1 MIESVVHAGAM
12 ETRYR
17 RAGQGPQLLLLAT
30 GGEGQREVEWLA
42 GAIPPL
48 VDRFRV
54 FVPEVPADAGPA
66 WLRGMIDGLGLD
78 RPGVVADATLGEL
91 VARFLETDAER
102 LERVAIVHPD
112 GAAGPAP
119 ESPVLRW
126 FRSPGDAGVMASL
139 LAFLDPGR

>member
-1 MIESVVHAGAM
+1 MMESVVHAGAM

-17 RAGQGPQLLLLAT
+17 RAGQGPQLLLLGPGAD
-30 GGEGQREVEWLA
+30 GEGEVGWVA

-54 FVPEVPADAGPA
+54 FVPEVPADASPD

-91 VARFLETDAER
+91 VARFLETDADR
-102 LERVAIVHPD
+102 LERVAIVHHD
-112 GAAGPAP
+112 GASGPGP
-119 ESPVLRW
+119 ETAFLRW
-126 FRSPGDAGVMASL
+126 FRCPGDAGVMASL